1 MKKKNV
7 KVHENG
13 IIPSYLR
20 LRKYLALLYLIHFYL
35 NLYWRIGKELFDF
48 ATRGQA
54 RVVVLLLVIWK
65 PTISLFLS
73 SLLVLLWY
81 LILFDTFYKKT

>member
-1 MKKKNV
+1 MKMELFPPIWDS
-7 KVHENG
+7 EN
-13 IIPSYLR
+13 ILHFSIF
-20 LRKYLALLYLIHFYL
+20 IHFYL

-65 PTISLFLS
+65 PTISLFLN

-81 LILFDTFYKKT
+81 LILLETFYKRT